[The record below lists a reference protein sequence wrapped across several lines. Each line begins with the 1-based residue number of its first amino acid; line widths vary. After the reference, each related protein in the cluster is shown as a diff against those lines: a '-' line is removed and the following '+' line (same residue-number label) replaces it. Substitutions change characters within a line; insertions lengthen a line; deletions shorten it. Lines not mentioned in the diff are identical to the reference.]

1 MNMVHNST
9 KMDALKTKIRRMKFF
24 HGILVGCQF
33 LPLIFGIAYFF
44 VTDWRIPL
52 LLLFV
57 SSVLFNVYLF
67 RKIRRLV
74 HLININ
80 EMTHIAY
87 RVENGERFSPDHKDY
102 LLYKRMLFALLGKHR
117 EIE

>member
-1 MNMVHNST
+1 MVHNST

-44 VTDWRIPL
+44 VIDWRMPIVT
-52 LLLFV
+52 LFFV
-57 SSVLFNVYLF
+57 SVLFNVYLF

-74 HLININ
+74 HLIDTN

-102 LLYKRMLFALLGKHR
+102 QLYKRMLFTLLRK
-117 EIE
+117 